1 MTPAD
6 SAAPSGPLQ
15 CRLEAVPP
23 LVAGGPVEIRF
34 TLENTTDAAVRVLR
48 WNTPLE
54 GWKGTILKVSFQGF
68 DLPYQ
73 GPMFKRG
80 EPGREEYVEIPAGKS
95 VSATVDLSQVY
106 EIKDPGP
113 YQVKVVGGLQDV
125 VTGGEPAPRPLERH
139 QPAALSCG
147 ELLLNVPPAGDDPS

>member
-1 MTPAD
+1 MTP
-6 SAAPSGPLQ
+6 PTPTTPLE

-23 LVAGGPVEIRF
+23 LAAGGPVKIRF
-34 TLENTTDAAVRVLR
+34 TLENTTNAPIQVLR

-54 GWKGTILKVSFQGF
+54 GWKGTIFKVEFQGF
-68 DLPYQ
+68 DRPYQ

-80 EPGREEYVEIPAGKS
+80 EPGREDYVEIPAGEA
-95 VSATVDLSQVY
+95 VSAVVDLSQVY
-106 EIKDPGP
+106 EMKDAGP
-113 YQVKVVGGLQDV
+113 YQVKVTGSVQDV

-147 ELLLNVPPAGDDPS
+147 ELLLNVPPTGGAPS